1 MTFHPRAN
9 CGLGSTELHARIL
22 VEVGGW
28 IDFYL
33 EMSPCWGQSSSSD
46 TQCFQFIVIH
56 FGNKLIG
63 WSPVDACG
71 MVDDFC
77 FTGIQ
82 GNVGKLGLVVF
93 IGTGSKGGR
102 GKGQC
107 QKKEESFK
115 LFHCF
120 IYNEV
125 SQARSLYVWNVFCF
139 DVIASVCSLILHLSA
154 FPVCLVCF

>member
-33 EMSPCWGQSSSSD
+33 EMSPCWGKSSSSD

-77 FTGIQ
+77 FTSIQ

-93 IGTGSKGGR
+93 IGTGSEGGR

-107 QKKEESFK
+107 QKRKRV
-115 LFHCF
+115 LNDF
-120 IYNEV
+120 IV
-125 SQARSLYVWNVFCF
+125 LYIMRFVKREACMFGMF
-139 DVIASVCSLILHLSA
+139 FASMWLQVYAL
-154 FPVCLVCF
+154 